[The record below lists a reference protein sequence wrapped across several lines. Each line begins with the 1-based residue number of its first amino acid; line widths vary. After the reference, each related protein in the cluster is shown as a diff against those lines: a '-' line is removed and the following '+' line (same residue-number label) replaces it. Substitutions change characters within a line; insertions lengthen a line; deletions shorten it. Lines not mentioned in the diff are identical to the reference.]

1 LGFACA
7 IALLGVASSTAAS
20 AQVQIGSGATL
31 SVGTLDTDRNRIDLG
46 TTPTT
51 GYISSMPMSL
61 TYGTTNV
68 NVGFTGVAG
77 ILGANEEW
85 SPAGTNFFRTGAQ
98 NTGSVTFNFSETQR
112 YFGTQWGSPDQGN
125 YFDFYNGNQLI
136 ASANSSNLISLGAQW
151 DTAGKYAEFSFG
163 EVGFDSV
170 VAYSTGG
177 RVEFADVSFGETV
190 DVAPIPISGVG
201 GILALLG
208 MFGARRGG
216 ASFRFAWRNA
226 KPFRNLQKASIG

>member
-31 SVGTLDTDRNRIDLG
+31 SIGALNTNRNWIDLG
-46 TTPTT
+46 TTPST
-51 GYISSMPMSL
+51 GYISHMPMSL

-68 NVGFTGVAG
+68 NVGFAGVAG
-77 ILGANEEW
+77 VVGASDPW
-85 SPAGTNFFRTGAQ
+85 SPTGTNFFRTGDT
-98 NTGSVTFNFSETQR
+98 NLGSVTFNFSETQR
-112 YFGTQWGSPDQGN
+112 YFGTQWGAPGPGK

-136 ASANSSNLISLGAQW
+136 ASAYSDNLISLGAQW
-151 DTAGKYAEFSFG
+151 NQVGAYAEFSFG
-163 EVGFDSV
+163 DVGFDSV
-170 VAYSTGG
+170 VAYSTSN
-177 RVEFADVSFGETV
+177 RLDFTDVSFGETV
-190 DVAPIPISGVG
+190 DVAPIPIGGVG